1 MKVNANFILNLD
13 VNAFENVV
21 LDGHFVEFA
30 TRDGIE
36 YKVGDFVLMKEVNSS
51 NALTGRKSLEAINR
65 VIVDPLTKCTT
76 LFFENLPTN
85 TLTDRVSLAFS
96 KKYLQTVF
104 DMKVS
109 LYNLRELAI
118 SHVDKRLIGSIT
130 HNLKEY
136 VTVGEK
142 KNYMMSKLLE
152 LQHETVDTVLYL
164 YVDNVLDFNN

>member
-1 MKVNANFILNLD
+1 
-13 VNAFENVV
+13 
-21 LDGHFVEFA
+21 
-30 TRDGIE
+30 
-36 YKVGDFVLMKEVNSS
+36 
-51 NALTGRKSLEAINR
+51 
-65 VIVDPLTKCTT
+65 
-76 LFFENLPTN
+76 
-85 TLTDRVSLAFS
+85 
-96 KKYLQTVF
+96 
-104 DMKVS
+104 MKVS